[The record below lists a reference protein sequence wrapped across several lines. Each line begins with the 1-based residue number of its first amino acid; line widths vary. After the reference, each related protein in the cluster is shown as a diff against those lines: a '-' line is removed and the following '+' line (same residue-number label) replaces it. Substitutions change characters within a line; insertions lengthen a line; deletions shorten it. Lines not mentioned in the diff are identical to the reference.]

1 MQYTTTILLL
11 VLISACATAQP
22 QATTT
27 FVTWDHKE
35 IDLGQVKKGEKREM
49 DFTLT
54 NTSGQDV
61 KIDLVDAC
69 ECTTTDYP
77 RGVIAA
83 GKTATVHAVFDST
96 QKDEDETISIRV
108 IIANTDAEGN
118 PRIETVR
125 YKFGLVK

>member
-11 VLISACATAQP
+11 VLLSACATAQP
-22 QATTT
+22 QTTTT

-54 NTSGQDV
+54 NTSGQDI

-83 GKTATVHAVFDST
+83 GKTATVHAIFDSA

-108 IIANTDAEGN
+108 IFANTDAEGN

-125 YKFGLVK
+125 YQFALAK

>member
-1 MQYTTTILLL
+1 MRFIYPLLL
-11 VLISACATAQP
+11 LSLLSACATAQP
-22 QATTT
+22 QPATP

-77 RGVIAA
+77 RGIIAT
-83 GKTATVHAVFDST
+83 GKTATVHAIFDSA

-108 IIANTDAEGN
+108 IFTNTDAEGN